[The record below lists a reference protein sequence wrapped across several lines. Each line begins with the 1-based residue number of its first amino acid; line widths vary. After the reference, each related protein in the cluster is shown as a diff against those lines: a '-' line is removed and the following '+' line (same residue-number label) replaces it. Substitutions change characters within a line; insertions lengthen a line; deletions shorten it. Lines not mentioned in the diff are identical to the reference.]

1 MHHEHDDVVL
11 HDRRDHLVH
20 SARRLEIAGDRRP
33 SRSGADPCGQDH
45 REEHESGEIR
55 EARADRPRRDRA
67 DQELALGS
75 DIEEARAE
83 GHRDRQ
89 SREDERNGLNE
100 RLGDVVG
107 ATEGATEEIDVRG
120 DRIVAGK
127 EHEDR
132 ADRKREDHGSDGH
145 GGPSRPLRGRLAH
158 RRGRC
163 RPRRSCL
170 RFARQRAACY
180 LTVRSVL
187 GLIAPLLMS
196 ASALS
201 AAAFASA
208 GTTGSSLPNAMPSF
222 VALKKLSPALNEPL
236 FTAFD
241 VS

>member
-1 MHHEHDDVVL
+1 
-11 HDRRDHLVH
+11 
-20 SARRLEIAGDRRP
+20 
-33 SRSGADPCGQDH
+33 
-45 REEHESGEIR
+45 
-55 EARADRPRRDRA
+55 
-67 DQELALGS
+67 DQELAFGS
-75 DIEEARAE
+75 DVEEACAE
-83 GHRDRQ
+83 GHRDRE
-89 SREDERNGLNE
+89 SREHERNGLDE
-100 RLGDVVG
+100 RLSDVVG
-107 ATEGATEEIDVRG
+107 ATEGAAEEINVCR
-120 DRIVAGK
+120 DRIVTGEK
-127 EHEDR
+127 DEYR
-132 ADRKREDHGSDGH
+132 ADREREDHRGDGH

>member
-1 MHHEHDDVVL
+1 
-11 HDRRDHLVH
+11 RPR
-20 SARRLEIAGDRRP
+20 GD
-33 SRSGADPCGQDH
+33 GADQ
-45 REEHESGEIR
+45 
-55 EARADRPRRDRA
+55 
-67 DQELALGS
+67 QLALSS

-89 SREDERNGLNE
+89 SGEDERNRLDE
-100 RLGDVVG
+100 RFGDVVR
-107 ATEGATEEIDVRG
+107 AAEGAAEEIDVRG
-120 DRIVAGK
+120 DRVVTRQ
-127 EHEDR
+127 ENEDR
-132 ADRKREDHGSDGH
+132 PDRQREDHRGDRH
-145 GGPSRPLRGRLAH
+145 GRTSCPLRGGLAH

-208 GTTGSSLPNAMPSF
+208 GTTGSSLPYAIPSF
-222 VALKKLSPALNEPL
+222 VALKKL
-236 FTAFD
+236 
-241 VS
+241 

>member
-1 MHHEHDDVVL
+1 
-11 HDRRDHLVH
+11 
-20 SARRLEIAGDRRP
+20 
-33 SRSGADPCGQDH
+33 
-45 REEHESGEIR
+45 EEQESGKIR
-55 EARADRPRRDRA
+55 EARADRARRDRA
-67 DQELALGS
+67 DQELALSS
-75 DIEEARAE
+75 DVEEACAE

-89 SREDERNGLNE
+89 SREHERNGLNE
-100 RLGDVVG
+100 RFGDVVG
-107 ATEGATEEIDVRG
+107 ATEGAAEEIDVGG
-120 DRIVAGK
+120 DRIVTGQK
-127 EHEDR
+127 DEDR
-132 ADRKREDHGSDGH
+132 ADRKREYHRGDGH
-145 GGPSRPLRGRLAH
+145 RRPSRTLRGRLAH

-163 RPRRSCL
+163 RPRRRCL

-196 ASALS
+196 ASSCS

-208 GTTGSSLPNAMPSF
+208 GTTGSSLPYAMPSF